1 MVELRRSLRVRTIS
15 PARIVI
21 SPSATWPESITT
33 AAALRQET
41 QAAAPLVSQA
51 TGTSARARA
60 DVLLAERLC
69 RGDWGGRVPGSKAD
83 LLQEEEQVREPA
95 CRRDVVQHVADAVGQ
110 HRPPS
115 QGLGLRHCRV
125 VLCIGHGHG
134 ELALARLGKSLVLPR
149 MPSVSYSCG
158 FRGNGKSGTASSGT
172 GITIKKERDK
182 DVRAACDK

>member
-1 MVELRRSLRVRTIS
+1 M
-15 PARIVI
+15 
-21 SPSATWPESITT
+21 
-33 AAALRQET
+33 
-41 QAAAPLVSQA
+41 VSQA

-134 ELALARLGKSLVLPR
+134 ELALARLGKSLV
-149 MPSVSYSCG
+149 YSQECL
-158 FRGNGKSGTASSGT
+158 RSATAVDFEAT
-172 GITIKKERDK
+172 GSPELHRQE
-182 DVRAACDK
+182 